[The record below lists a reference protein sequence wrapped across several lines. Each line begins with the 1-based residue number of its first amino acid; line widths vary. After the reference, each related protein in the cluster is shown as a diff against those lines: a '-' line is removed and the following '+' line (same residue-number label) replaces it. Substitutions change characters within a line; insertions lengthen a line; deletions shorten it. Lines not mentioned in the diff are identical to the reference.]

1 MRPTPRT
8 KVKQDNQRGAEVLSY
23 LFDEYA
29 TNNPDVPQG
38 LGLRNPDGGANIPST
53 DERVEFVPRSE
64 EFEDDNGH
72 KLRLLNKFSNEDT
85 GEGETVEEALAADD
99 GATYTDE
106 ANDDLPFFRR
116 PIQENVRRYRDFVKY
131 VPVDSALT
139 GLGLAGA
146 TYALGNFFNPVD
158 DESIREDVA
167 KIIRE
172 RKLPVT
178 TKTVAEVKKEAI
190 KKAKRRKLLFAGAV
204 GLGGAALNS
213 WYHYIPGR
221 PQTLYK
227 WSSAMAKRASML
239 DPSSFM
245 DINDVKASVMDS
257 SMTDGNKF
265 LAMNMLDSI
274 NKPMVSS
281 NDIIGA
287 AINTG
292 VSAMGSPIGRYTV
305 SAATN
310 AALGYGAG
318 SLLGISR
325 PDRLAATMGIGSFV
339 MDSLQPNYNIQ

>member
-1 MRPTPRT
+1 MRLTPRT
-8 KVKQDNQRGAEVLSY
+8 KVKQDNQRGAEVMSY

-29 TNNPDVPQG
+29 ANNPDVPQG

-53 DERVEFVPRSE
+53 NERVEFVPHSE

-72 KLRLLNKFSNEDT
+72 KLRLLNKFSNE
-85 GEGETVEEALAADD
+85 ETVEEAIAADD
-99 GATYTDE
+99 SAANTD
-106 ANDDLPFFRR
+106 NDESEEDLPFFRR

-178 TKTVAEVKKEAI
+178 AQTVAAVKKEAL

-227 WSSAMAKRASML
+227 WSSALDKRASML
-239 DPSSFM
+239 DPNSFM
-245 DINDVKASVMDS
+245 DINEVKASVMDS

-292 VSAMGSPIGRYTV
+292 VSAVGSPIGRYTV

-318 SLLGISR
+318 KLLGISR

-339 MDSLQPNYNIQ
+339 MDSLQPNYNMQ